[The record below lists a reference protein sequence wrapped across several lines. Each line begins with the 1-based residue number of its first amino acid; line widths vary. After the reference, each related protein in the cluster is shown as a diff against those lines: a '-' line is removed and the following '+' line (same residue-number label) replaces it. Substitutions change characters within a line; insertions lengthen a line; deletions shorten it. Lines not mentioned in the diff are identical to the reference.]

1 MKLDAFQQ
9 AFAHSVMAKKSPHAL
24 AQHFKQYSNAEFEER
39 ISIYRN
45 NFFASTSDVLKET
58 FSTIEKLVGED
69 FFRALASAYI
79 QQHPPKQPAMI
90 FLGHDFPQFIRR
102 FEHTQSLPYLADI
115 AQFDWAQ
122 HTAYFAKDA
131 TPLTPNYF
139 ASQDNAHLAESRFIL
154 HPSVHLISSDFAIF
168 SIWQTALDNQQ
179 GETVNYS
186 EPQSVL
192 IVRPDVEVKTYQL
205 SQPMRTLI
213 QALMSGKPLLGALE
227 AATNQA
233 DTNQVEFDPGEAV
246 NFVITSGLI
255 INLEKTT

>member
-115 AQFDWAQ
+115 AHSTGPSTRPTLPRTQRHSRQ
-122 HTAYFAKDA
+122 IILPRKI
-131 TPLTPNYF
+131 TPTLQNHVLFCTQ
-139 ASQDNAHLAESRFIL
+139 AS
-154 HPSVHLISSDFAIF
+154 V
-168 SIWQTALDNQQ
+168 
-179 GETVNYS
+179 
-186 EPQSVL
+186 
-192 IVRPDVEVKTYQL
+192 
-205 SQPMRTLI
+205 
-213 QALMSGKPLLGALE
+213 
-227 AATNQA
+227 
-233 DTNQVEFDPGEAV
+233 
-246 NFVITSGLI
+246 
-255 INLEKTT
+255 